1 MPRTSV
7 RPFTASTRA
16 VTAPLGISWTEARRG
31 HEASEADDGYLSP
44 PKGQPTS
51 SNPTTLAFRA
61 RRYVYNRQEPS
72 QAFRPATAANAVLS
86 TPDTDEV
93 HSPRHVLVTTPTS
106 EHDAES
112 SATALSGLRP
122 ATTERSIVES
132 TGDGIS
138 MDGLPTPLAE
148 EPVAQP
154 RPRTSTLQ
162 TVHLVGSYTDT
173 TSPTNSSPS
182 RPMPSEQHSISLH
195 ERPNLA
201 GSMVRMDT
209 PNLEIPLSTKQDYV
223 RKSRL
228 FLADMKLDETLLT
241 SSITG
246 TPKSATPKRA
256 ATRQARTSTLLINDT
271 TFRDSPIHI
280 TTRAGSAW
288 GRDRPASIR
297 ARGAY
302 ASPRKEPATAERPMK
317 RVIDA
322 PSLLN
327 IEFIEQAI
335 GSCMYALGVE
345 NRRQVVE
352 LQRLVETQGH
362 TIDELLN
369 RIRLLEERQKNSNER
384 FASIA
389 SLLEVIRPEAV
400 SALFKT
406 QRELESTFHAI
417 YLRQESLT
425 GTTQKHLAEI
435 QDMVSGLPSF
445 LARVTALEKE
455 LMEARKVIEAIKPS
469 NPCTSGSRP

>member
-1 MPRTSV
+1 M
-7 RPFTASTRA
+7 
-16 VTAPLGISWTEARRG
+16 
-31 HEASEADDGYLSP
+31 
-44 PKGQPTS
+44 
-51 SNPTTLAFRA
+51 
-61 RRYVYNRQEPS
+61 
-72 QAFRPATAANAVLS
+72 
-86 TPDTDEV
+86 DT
-93 HSPRHVLVTTPTS
+93 
-106 EHDAES
+106 
-112 SATALSGLRP
+112 
-122 ATTERSIVES
+122 
-132 TGDGIS
+132 
-138 MDGLPTPLAE
+138 LPTPFTE
-148 EPVAQP
+148 DPVTQP

-162 TVHLVGSYTDT
+162 TVHLVGSHTES
-173 TSPTNSSPS
+173 TSPANSSPP
-182 RPMPSEQHSISLH
+182 RPPPSEQHSISLH
-195 ERPNLA
+195 ERPNLV

-209 PNLEIPLSTKQDYV
+209 PNIDISLSTKQDYV

-228 FLADMKLDETLLT
+228 FLADMKLDETLMT

-256 ATRQARTSTLLINDT
+256 ATRQARTSTLLLNDT
-271 TFRDSPIHI
+271 TFRDSPMQI

-288 GRDRPASIR
+288 GRERPSSIR
-297 ARGAY
+297 VRGAHP
-302 ASPRKEPATAERPMK
+302 SPRRDPIADRLTK

-345 NRRQVVE
+345 NRKQVVE

-362 TIDELLN
+362 TIEELLN
-369 RIRLLEERQKNSNER
+369 RIRILEERQKNSNER

-389 SLLEVIRPEAV
+389 GLLETLRPEAV

-406 QRELESTFHAI
+406 QQELESTFHTI

-445 LARVTALEKE
+445 LARVTSLEKE
-455 LMEARKVIEAIKPS
+455 LLEARRVIESFKQPKPG
-469 NPCTSGSRP
+469 TS